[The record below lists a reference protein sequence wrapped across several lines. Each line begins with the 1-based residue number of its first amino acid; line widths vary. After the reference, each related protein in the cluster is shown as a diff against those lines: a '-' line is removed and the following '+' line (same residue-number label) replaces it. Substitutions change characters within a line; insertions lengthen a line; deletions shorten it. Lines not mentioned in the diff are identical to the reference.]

1 MALRLRLLVLSIVQ
15 LLAAA
20 AASAQ
25 VPTGYASL
33 FGDYFPNR
41 SDTTELRA
49 RLFVEEKAEKA
60 IDSNRVVVT
69 ASGFVE
75 GLFSRRVVPDSGRG
89 LQAVNGGIARVHDAN
104 VDVLTKRVDFLV
116 GYARIVWGK
125 LDEIQ
130 PTDVIN
136 PLDVSRFFFE
146 GRSEARLPV
155 LDWTRYVC
163 TCPRI

>member
-1 MALRLRLLVLSIVQ
+1 MPLAGAPPLEPEPGLSMGVRLRLLALSIVQ
-15 LLAAA
+15 LLVAA

-25 VPTGYASL
+25 VPTGYVSL

-49 RLFVEEKAEKA
+49 RVFVEEKAEKA

-89 LQAVNGGIARVHDAN
+89 LEAVNGGIARVLDAN
-104 VDVLTKRVDFLV
+104 VDVLTKRIDVLV

-125 LDEIQ
+125 LDEIPAHRRHQ
-130 PTDVIN
+130 
-136 PLDVSRFFFE
+136 S
-146 GRSEARLPV
+146 ARRVPFL
-155 LDWTRYVC
+155 LR
-163 TCPRI
+163 RA